1 MCLIMTCV
9 AHSPLLAPS
18 LSSLKKGLSN
28 WHDLIMFY
36 NKSFQK
42 LVKRFFLFCW
52 VCSFMNNPRLEG
64 PQLMGFVR
72 YDAGGY
78 CN

>member
-1 MCLIMTCV
+1 MFRRLNGNRLTGRIPRQLTK
-9 AHSPLLAPS
+9 LPS
-18 LSSLKKGLSN
+18 LKILDVSN
-28 WHDLIMFY
+28 NDLCGTFPTSG
-36 NKSFQK
+36 SFSK
-42 LVKRFFLFCW
+42 LTEE
-52 VCSFMNNPRLEG
+52 SFMNNPRLEG